1 MTTTEKQ
8 KLKAYVIR
16 TMITLRKNQREFF
29 RSIEKEKSL
38 DDLLSPNQV
47 IEELNV
53 SRKTFDRWREKG
65 LKVLQDR
72 PNGAIRVKRSELIN
86 YLKNTRY
93 DRLF

>member
-1 MTTTEKQ
+1 MTTSEKQ

-47 IEELNV
+47 IEELNI

-72 PNGAIRVKRSELIN
+72 PNGAIRVQRSELMN

>member
-1 MTTTEKQ
+1 MTTIEKQ

-16 TMITLRKNQREFF
+16 TMITLRKNQRDFF

-47 IEELNV
+47 IEELNI

-72 PNGAIRVKRSELIN
+72 PNSAIRVKRSELMN